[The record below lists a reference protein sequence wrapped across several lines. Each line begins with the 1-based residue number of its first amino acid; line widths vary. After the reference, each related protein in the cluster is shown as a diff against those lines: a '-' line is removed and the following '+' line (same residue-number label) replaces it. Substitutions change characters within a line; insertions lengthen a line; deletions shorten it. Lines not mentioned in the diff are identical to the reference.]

1 MAMAVSGGGGLK
13 SDINVTPLVDV
24 VLVLLIIFMVLTPL
38 LQLGYDVNVPPKA
51 TAQSAMDVVTKQ
63 QLIVTQTEPE
73 KVFLNREKIDVK
85 QLPIRLTEILQKR
98 NDKTVFFSADDSLNY
113 GVVISTMDMIRNAG
127 ATKIGIITE
136 KVSVPS

>member
-1 MAMAVSGGGGLK
+1 MAMAVGGGGGLK

-63 QLIVTQTEPE
+63 QLIVTQTEPDS
-73 KVFLNREKIDVK
+73 VFLNREKIELK
-85 QLPIRLTEILQKR
+85 QLPLRLTEILQKR
-98 NDKTVFFSADDSLNY
+98 NDKTVFFSADDALNY

-127 ATKIGIITE
+127 AEKIGIITE
-136 KVSVPS
+136 KVTVPS

>member
-1 MAMAVSGGGGLK
+1 MAMAVGTGGLK

-63 QLIVTQTEPE
+63 QLIVTQTEPK
-73 KVFLNREKIDVK
+73 KVYLNREQIAIE
-85 QLPIRLTEILQKR
+85 QLPLRLTDILQKR
-98 NDKTVFFSADDSLNY
+98 NDKTVFFSADDALNY

-127 ATKIGIITE
+127 AEKIGIITE
-136 KVSVPS
+136 RVTVPQ

>member
-1 MAMAVSGGGGLK
+1 M
-13 SDINVTPLVDV
+13 
-24 VLVLLIIFMVLTPL
+24 
-38 LQLGYDVNVPPKA
+38 QLGYDVNVPPKA

-63 QLIVTQTEPE
+63 QLIVTQTEPD
-73 KVFLNREKIDVK
+73 KVYLNREQIDIK

-127 ATKIGIITE
+127 AEKIGIITE
-136 KVSVPS
+136 KVTVPS

>member
-1 MAMAVSGGGGLK
+1 MAMAVGGGGGLK

-63 QLIVTQTEPE
+63 QLIVTQTEPD
-73 KVFLNREKIDVK
+73 KVYLNREKIDIK

>member
-1 MAMAVSGGGGLK
+1 MAMAVGGGGGLK
-13 SDINVTPLVDV
+13 ADINVTPLVDV

-73 KVFLNREKIDVK
+73 KVYLNREQIDIK

-127 ATKIGIITE
+127 AEKIGIITE
-136 KVSVPS
+136 KVTVPS